1 MWQRSIANHLAGDG
15 PGCILALLHINLRDA
30 RNRPPGLIERCRIS
44 NNKDLRMIGNG
55 NVGLPIMRLGRNIAA
70 TLDPRSFGVMDDRM

>member
-1 MWQRSIANHLAGDG
+1 MANHLAGDG
-15 PGCILALLHINLRDA
+15 LGCILALLHRNLRDSGK
-30 RNRPPGLIERCRIS
+30 RPPVLIERCRVS

-55 NVGLPIMRLGRNIAA
+55 NVGLPIMRLGRNIPS